1 MWYVSK
7 RRQIFCSN
15 THKLVF
21 YELIYDNYITV
32 LPFFIEMI
40 HCEKVIFYA
49 LVHDV
54 HVYSWKMLYLTI
66 ECIFCSFIGV

>member
-7 RRQIFCSN
+7 RRQLFCSN

-32 LPFFIEMI
+32 LPFSIEMI
-40 HCEKVIFYA
+40 QYDWLWSGHTIIKEMFYIPINSNPN
-49 LVHDV
+49 L
-54 HVYSWKMLYLTI
+54 HVPPWRRQM
-66 ECIFCSFIGV
+66 